1 MFAVSVKSDAASAAK
16 GLREL
21 SENLTAK
28 VWSEAND
35 LAAKSRDF
43 FRDKEL
49 RGNYVEHYRRRTGY
63 GLQMRSGKTD
73 DETRR
78 SFESNYSYSNKVGK
92 ITFFIGGRALAHDQ
106 DRTISRAAGWIIF
119 PGDDAVDSRG
129 VVLPQ
134 FTDSAVA
141 ALRANGETFWMPT
154 KSPTLAFIGYRP
166 VEGQRALRIRVASKR
181 VFHPKRVSPEIHF
194 TFTRG
199 VNEFFNRL
207 ADLDFFTENFTGTVN
222 KAWPKSSQGQMR

>member
-1 MFAVSVKSDAASAAK
+1 MFSVGVKTDAASAAK

-21 SENLTAK
+21 SENLTAQ
-28 VWSEAND
+28 VSREASE
-35 LAAKSRDF
+35 LAYKSLAF

-49 RGNYVEHYRRRTGY
+49 RGKYVEHYRRRTGY
-63 GLQMRSGKTD
+63 GLQQRSGKTD

-78 SFESNYSYSNKVGK
+78 SFEYNYSYSSKVGK

-106 DRTISRAAGWIIF
+106 DRAINRAAGWIIF

-129 VVLPQ
+129 VVLPE
-134 FTDSAVA
+134 FTDSAIA

-181 VFHPKRVSPEIHF
+181 VVHPKRVSPEIHF
-194 TFTRG
+194 TFSGG

-207 ADLDFFTENFTGTVN
+207 SDMDFFTKEFSSTVN
-222 KAWPKSSQGQMR
+222 QFWPKSSQGQLR